1 MMGRNFFNSRLSFAL
16 LKRILLITC
25 VITTVLTVVQLL
37 LSYLDEKETL
47 SKFLSELE
55 TVHSE
60 ALARNVFEINNEA
73 AQSII
78 DGMLFYDAIGYVSV
92 SIEEQDGVKII
103 EAGERTSSAAV
114 TSRQFPLVFVF
125 ADRPIHVGTVEIQSD
140 PNYLYKHIK
149 QSFFV
154 ILTTQI
160 IKTFLVSGILLILFH
175 RVIISRIDAIHRWLM
190 SYSAEDY
197 FTPLTFTN
205 SKSSNDE
212 IDELKDEINIVGKS
226 LQRSTQELELLVEQR
241 TEELKKANLKLEKLA
256 YTDSLTGVANR
267 SALLNKSEEELRR
280 SRRLGYDM
288 GVMMLDL
295 DNFKSVNDTYGH
307 DAGDKVLQSVA
318 QAVNNS
324 LRKDEMLGR
333 LGGEEFVVIVH
344 GADKIGMQ
352 QLAKRIQDVISLQ
365 DFSFLR
371 EGYSVTVSIG
381 YTKVERNEQFK
392 SALNRADSHLYTAKA
407 NGRNCYVTDSEI
419 VPKLVK

>member
-1 MMGRNFFNSRLSFAL
+1 MMGRNLFNSRLSFAL
-16 LKRILLITC
+16 LKKILLITC
-25 VITTVLTVVQLL
+25 VITSVLTVVQLL

-47 SKFLSELE
+47 SKFLSKLE

-60 ALARNVFEINNEA
+60 ALARGVWEINDENT
-73 AQSII
+73 QSII
-78 DGMLFYDAIGYVSV
+78 DGMVSYDAIGYVSV
-92 SIEEQDGVKII
+92 SIKEQDGITVIK
-103 EAGERTSSAAV
+103 AGERTSSAAV
-114 TSRQFPLVFVF
+114 TSRVFPIVFVF
-125 ADRPIHVGTVEIQSD
+125 NGRTTHVGTVEIQSD
-140 PNYLYKHIK
+140 ANYLYNHIK

-154 ILTTQI
+154 ILTTQV
-160 IKTFLVSGILLILFH
+160 IKTFLVSVILLILFY
-175 RVIISRIDAIHRWLM
+175 RLIISRIDAIHRWLM
-190 SYSAEDY
+190 SYSAEGN
-197 FTPLTFTN
+197 FTPLAFTN

-212 IDELKDEINIVGKS
+212 IDELKDAINIVGKS
-226 LQRSTQELELLVEQR
+226 LQRSTQELEILVEQR

-267 SALLNKSEEELRR
+267 SALLIKSEEELRR

-324 LRKDEMLGR
+324 LRKDETFGR
-333 LGGEEFVVIVH
+333 LGGEEFVVVVH
-344 GADKIGMQ
+344 GADKVGMQ

-371 EGYSVTVSIG
+371 E
-381 YTKVERNEQFK
+381 
-392 SALNRADSHLYTAKA
+392 
-407 NGRNCYVTDSEI
+407 
-419 VPKLVK
+419 

>member
-1 MMGRNFFNSRLSFAL
+1 MTGRNFFNSRLSFAL
-16 LKRILLITC
+16 LKKILLITC
-25 VITTVLTVVQLL
+25 VITSILTVVQLL
-37 LSYLDEKETL
+37 LSYLDEKEAL

-78 DGMLFYDAIGYVSV
+78 DGMLSYDAIGYVSV
-92 SIEEQDGVKII
+92 SIKEQDGVKII

-114 TSRQFPLVFVF
+114 ASRQFPIVFVF
-125 ADRPIHVGTVEIQSD
+125 ANLAMPVGTVEIQSD
-140 PNYLYKHIK
+140 ANYLYDHIK

-175 RVIISRIDAIHRWLM
+175 RLIISRIDAIHRWLV
-190 SYSAEDY
+190 SYSAEDN
-197 FTPLTFTN
+197 FTPLAFTN

-226 LQRSTQELELLVEQR
+226 LQRSTQELEILVEQR

-295 DNFKSVNDTYGH
+295 DNFKSVNDNYGH
-307 DAGDKVLQSVA
+307 DAGDKVLKSVA

-324 LRKDEMLGR
+324 LRKDETLGR

-344 GADKIGMQ
+344 GADKVGMQ
-352 QLAKRIQDVISLQ
+352 QLAGRIQDVISLQ

-381 YTKVERNEQFK
+381 YTKVEKNEQFK
-392 SALNRADSHLYTAKA
+392 SALKRADSHLYTAKA
-407 NGRNCYVTDSEI
+407 NGRNCCVTDSEI
-419 VPKLVK
+419 IPKLVK

>member
-1 MMGRNFFNSRLSFAL
+1 MGRSFFNGRLSLAL
-16 LKRILLITC
+16 LKKILLITC
-25 VITTVLTVVQLL
+25 VITSCLTVVQLL

-60 ALARNVFEINNEA
+60 ALALNVYEMNYEA
-73 AQSII
+73 AQSVIE
-78 DGMLFYDAIGYVSV
+78 GMLLYDAIGYVSL
-92 SIEEQDGVKII
+92 SIKEQEGISNID
-103 EAGERTSSAAV
+103 AGERASSAAV
-114 TSRQFPLVFVF
+114 TSRQFPIFFVF
-125 ADRPIHVGTVEIQSD
+125 ADRAIHVGEVEIQSD
-140 PNYLYKHIK
+140 ANYLYDHIK

-160 IKTFLVSGILLILFH
+160 IKTFLVSGILLVLFH
-175 RVIISRIDAIHRWLM
+175 RLIISRIDAIHRWLM
-190 SYSAEDY
+190 SFSAEGN

-205 SKSSNDE
+205 SKSSYDE
-212 IDELKDEINIVGKS
+212 IDELKDEINTVCKS
-226 LQRSTQELELLVEQR
+226 LRRSTQELELLVEQR

-267 SALLNKSEEELRR
+267 SALLTKSEEELRR

-324 LRKDEMLGR
+324 LRKEEMLGR
-333 LGGEEFVVIVH
+333 IGGEEFVIIVY

-352 QLAKRIQDVISLQ
+352 QLALRIQDVISLQ

-381 YTKVERNEQFK
+381 YTKVEKNEQFK
-392 SALNRADSHLYTAKA
+392 SALKRADSHLYTAKA

-419 VPKLVK
+419 TPKLVK

>member
-1 MMGRNFFNSRLSFAL
+1 M
-16 LKRILLITC
+16 KKILLITC
-25 VITTVLTVVQLL
+25 VITSILTVVQLL
-37 LSYLDEKETL
+37 LSYLDEKEAL

-78 DGMLFYDAIGYVSV
+78 DGMLSYDAIGYVSV
-92 SIEEQDGVKII
+92 SIKEQDGVKII

-114 TSRQFPLVFVF
+114 ASRQFPIVFVF
-125 ADRPIHVGTVEIQSD
+125 ANLAMPVGTVEIQSD
-140 PNYLYKHIK
+140 ANYLYDHIK

-175 RVIISRIDAIHRWLM
+175 RLIISRIDAIHRWLV
-190 SYSAEDY
+190 SYSAEDN
-197 FTPLTFTN
+197 FTPLAFTN

-226 LQRSTQELELLVEQR
+226 LQRSTQELEILVEQR

-295 DNFKSVNDTYGH
+295 DNFKSVNDNYGH
-307 DAGDKVLQSVA
+307 DAGDKVLKSVA

-324 LRKDEMLGR
+324 LRKDETLGR

-344 GADKIGMQ
+344 GADKVGMQ
-352 QLAKRIQDVISLQ
+352 QLAGRIQDVISLQ

-381 YTKVERNEQFK
+381 YTKVEKNEQFK
-392 SALNRADSHLYTAKA
+392 SALKRADSHLYTAKA
-407 NGRNCYVTDSEI
+407 NGRNCCVTDSEI
-419 VPKLVK
+419 IPKLVK

>member
-1 MMGRNFFNSRLSFAL
+1 MTGRNFFNSRLSFAL
-16 LKRILLITC
+16 LKKILLITC
-25 VITTVLTVVQLL
+25 VITSILTVVQLL
-37 LSYLDEKETL
+37 LSYLDEKEAL

-60 ALARNVFEINNEA
+60 ALARNVFEINNAA

-78 DGMLFYDAIGYVSV
+78 DGMLSYDAIGYVSV
-92 SIEEQDGVKII
+92 SIKEQDGVKII

-114 TSRQFPLVFVF
+114 ASRQFPIIFVL
-125 ADRPIHVGTVEIQSD
+125 ANLAMPVGTVEIQSD
-140 PNYLYKHIK
+140 ANYLYDHIK

-175 RVIISRIDAIHRWLM
+175 RVIISRIDAIHRWLV
-190 SYSAEDY
+190 SYSAEDN
-197 FTPLTFTN
+197 FTPLAFT
-205 SKSSNDE
+205 KSSNDE

-226 LQRSTQELELLVEQR
+226 LQRSTQELEILVEQR

-295 DNFKSVNDTYGH
+295 DNFKSVNDNYGH
-307 DAGDKVLQSVA
+307 DAGDKVLKSVA

-324 LRKDEMLGR
+324 LRKDETLGR

-344 GADKIGMQ
+344 GADKVGMQ

-381 YTKVERNEQFK
+381 YTKVEKNEQFK
-392 SALNRADSHLYTAKA
+392 SALKRADSHLYTAKA
-407 NGRNCYVTDSEI
+407 NGRNCCVTDSEI
-419 VPKLVK
+419 IPKLVK